1 MAIDLKTEELLRPAQ
16 AARRVPPL
24 RGNGS
29 THPSTIIRWIV
40 NGCPDGGG
48 GRIYLEGVRLPS
60 GWVTSAEALAR
71 FLARLTSAYAAGAP
85 PPAGPRPG
93 SASRA
98 GRELERRGL

>member
-1 MAIDLKTEELLRPAQ
+1 MAIDVHSEVLLRPAQ

-24 RGNGS
+24 RGDGS

-48 GRIYLEGVRLPS
+48 GRIFLEAFRTPG
-60 GWVTSAEALAR
+60 GWVTSAEAMAR
-71 FLARLTSAYAAGAP
+71 FLAKLTSSFAAGTP
-85 PPAGPRPG
+85 PPAAPRPG

-98 GRELERRGL
+98 GSELKRRGL